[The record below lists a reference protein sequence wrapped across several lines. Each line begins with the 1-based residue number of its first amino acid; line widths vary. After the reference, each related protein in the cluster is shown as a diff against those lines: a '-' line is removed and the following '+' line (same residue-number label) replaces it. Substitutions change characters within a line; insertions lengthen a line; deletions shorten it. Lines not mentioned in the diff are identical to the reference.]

1 MYDIKEHKVLLK
13 HLTGAMIDVVSQCR
27 LTGMNDK
34 EMVDD
39 FTELYKRLLKLR
51 DRLEE

>member
-1 MYDIKEHKVLLK
+1 MYDIKEHKVLLR
-13 HLTGAMIDVVSQCR
+13 HLTGAMINFVGELEYTR
-27 LTGMNDK
+27 MEDK